1 MDQKFYD
8 AIEAS
13 PVIAAIKNMEG
24 LQKCCEVEDIKVV
37 FVLFGDICTIS
48 DIVKRAKEAGK
59 IAIVHVDLIL
69 GLESK
74 EISVDFIKKN
84 TLADGIISTKTTMI
98 KRGKELSLFTIL
110 RIFVLDSMTFDNI
123 KKHQIWVQPDFIE
136 ILPGTMPKTIK
147 RICKEIHIPIIA
159 GGLISDKEDVMM
171 ALSAG
176 AISVSTTSTD
186 VWLM

>member
-1 MDQKFYD
+1 MNQKFYD

-13 PVIAAIKNMEG
+13 PVIAAIKNMNG
-24 LQKCCEVEDIKVV
+24 LDRCCKLDEIKVV
-37 FVLFGDICTIS
+37 FVLFGDVCTIS
-48 DIVKRAKEAGK
+48 DIVKRAKEANK
-59 IAIVHVDLIL
+59 ITIVHMDLIQ
-69 GLESK
+69 GLDSK
-74 EISVDFIKKN
+74 EIAVDFIKKN
-84 TLADGIISTKTTMI
+84 TLADGIISTKPSMI
-98 KRGKELSLFTIL
+98 KRGKELSLFTVL

-123 KKHQIWVQPDFIE
+123 KKHQMTVQPDFIE

-147 RICKEIHIPIIA
+147 RICEQIKTPIIA

-176 AISVSTTSTD
+176 AISVSTTSHD